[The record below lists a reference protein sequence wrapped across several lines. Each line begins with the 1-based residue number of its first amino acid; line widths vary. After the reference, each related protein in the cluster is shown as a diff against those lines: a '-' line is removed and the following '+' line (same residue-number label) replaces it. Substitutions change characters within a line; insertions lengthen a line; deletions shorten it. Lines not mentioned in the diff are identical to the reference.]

1 MFLIVGALCEDE
13 DEDTMED
20 LKSRAHRIVHFP
32 NGTTEIW
39 LDDLCR
45 VVVLP
50 DDSKSL
56 KARMIKLPKS
66 LKAARMMELP
76 IPGASLPGG
85 RYGGSAAGTVAA
97 SATASDE
104 WRF

>member
-13 DEDTMED
+13 DIIED

-32 NGTTEIW
+32 NDTTEIW
-39 LDDLCR
+39 LDELCR

-50 DDSKSL
+50 DDGSKSL
-56 KARMIKLPKS
+56 KDRMIK
-66 LKAARMMELP
+66 
-76 IPGASLPGG
+76 IPNTGASSPGG
-85 RYGGSAAGTVAA
+85 RSGGSAGTVAA

>member
-13 DEDTMED
+13 DIIED

-32 NGTTEIW
+32 NGMTEVW
-39 LDDLCR
+39 LDELCR
-45 VVVLP
+45 VVVAPP
-50 DDSKSL
+50 DRGRRSF
-56 KARMIKLPKS
+56 KARFMK
-66 LKAARMMELP
+66 MP
-76 IPGASLPGG
+76 ITGASSPGG
-85 RYGGSAAGTVAA
+85 RSGSAGTVAA